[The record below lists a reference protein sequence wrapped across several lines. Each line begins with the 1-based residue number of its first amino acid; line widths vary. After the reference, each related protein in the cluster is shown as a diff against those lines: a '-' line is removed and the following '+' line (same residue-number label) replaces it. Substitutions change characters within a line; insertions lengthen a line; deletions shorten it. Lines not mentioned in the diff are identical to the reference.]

1 MIMDS
6 RIAAELLYESEATL
20 RMVDTALDEL
30 AAGDPD
36 NVLRI
41 PGVPFESF
49 GTDAADDSEFGMP
62 SELSIRA
69 YWQVQ
74 EVADCLRESRELLRT
89 VRRPE
94 ERGAAPVDER
104 SRFDRV
110 LSLIDRLDSGSHG
123 GSASHDSAL
132 FGQLRAEIMA
142 VIGHAEESDQATRNV
157 SLAISFL
164 SEAEGRLTRLG
175 NVFDGHD

>member
-30 AAGDPD
+30 AAGDPG
-36 NVLRI
+36 NELRI
-41 PGVPFESF
+41 PGVLLESF
-49 GTDAADDSEFGMP
+49 GTDLSEESEFEMP
-62 SELSIRA
+62 SELCIRA

-74 EVADCLRESRELLRT
+74 EVADCVRESRELLRT
-89 VRRPE
+89 VRVPADRV
-94 ERGAAPVDER
+94 AAPVDER
-104 SRFDRV
+104 ARFDRV
-110 LSLIDRLDSGSHG
+110 LSLIDRLDSGSNA
-123 GSASHDSAL
+123 GSTSTDAAL
-132 FGQLRAEIMA
+132 FGELRAEIMA
-142 VIGHAEESDQATRNV
+142 VIGHAEESDQAARNV

-175 NVFDGHD
+175 NVFDSHD